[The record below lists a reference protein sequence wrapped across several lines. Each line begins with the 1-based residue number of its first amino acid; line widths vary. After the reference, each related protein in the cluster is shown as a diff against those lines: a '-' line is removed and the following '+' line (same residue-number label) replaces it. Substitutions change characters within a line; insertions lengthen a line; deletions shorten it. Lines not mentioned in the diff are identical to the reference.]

1 MCEWCPVVP
10 NYQLPK
16 PHVFNSIVPYTIQ
29 SPHPLSSLAT
39 TYIMG
44 GAPPRPTLRPQGCEF
59 VNATCPVEATIYGY
73 YPSLPANAFFAG
85 FFGIAAIIHLFYGTR
100 YKTWSYMAA
109 ISLGCIAESVGYIGR
124 VLMNDNPWNDMAF
137 NIQIVLLIF
146 APSFLAAGIYLTLK
160 HIVLQFGAEWSR
172 LRPSWYT
179 YIFVCCDVSSLA
191 MQSAGGAM
199 AAMADPGE
207 KIGDIGTNLMI
218 AGIIW
223 QVVSKLY
230 LHRATTSR

>member
-1 MCEWCPVVP
+1 
-10 NYQLPK
+10 
-16 PHVFNSIVPYTIQ
+16 
-29 SPHPLSSLAT
+29 
-39 TYIMG
+39 MG
-44 GAPPRPTLRPQGCEF
+44 GAVPRPSVLPRGCEF

-73 YPSLPANAFFAG
+73 YPSLPANAAFAG
-85 FFGIAAIIHLFYGTR
+85 IFGLAMLVHLFYGIK

-109 ISLGCIAESVGYIGR
+109 LSLGCFAECVGYVAR
-124 VLMNDNPWNDMAF
+124 VFMNDNPWNDLAF
-137 NIQIVLLIF
+137 QIQVVLLIF

-160 HIVLQFGAEWSR
+160 HVVIQFGAEWSR
-172 LRPSWYT
+172 LRPALYT
-179 YIFVCCDVSSLA
+179 YVFITCDVSSLA

-223 QVVSKLY
+223 QVVGKLS
-230 LHRATTSR
+230 TMQI